1 VVDTRSNY
9 TLFDGRRAHRVE
21 QFQGGDRYSLVF
33 FSVAGWARGPRHAL
47 PEGVVYPT
55 DQSLRYFSNLIAPA
69 RGNAG
74 SILAYF
80 GRQPKAQILC
90 WPRAS
95 LHHLSP
101 TCIQRIAA
109 AAKSAE
115 ALRAVSRRVASALP
129 SRLATRHIDK
139 TKRPRNDAQALSVPI
154 DMPQN
159 GDPCGPMRNNLRQGA
174 RSLSCRIQD
183 LEDCLAS
190 LA

>member
-1 VVDTRSNY
+1 MVDTRSNY

-74 SILAYF
+74 SILAAF
-80 GRQPKAQILC
+80 RQATKGPNIVLASHQPPTPVAQLPPGDRGISQLHQSPARC
-90 WPRAS
+90 ESPR
-95 LHHLSP
+95 
-101 TCIQRIAA
+101 
-109 AAKSAE
+109 
-115 ALRAVSRRVASALP
+115 
-129 SRLATRHIDK
+129 SRLRFPSQVATRHIEK

-159 GDPCGPMRNNLRQGA
+159 GDPCGPTRDNLRRGA

-183 LEDCLAS
+183 LETA
-190 LA
+190 